1 MRLLNYLSVLGLTAA
16 SLWIPTA
23 VNAQSSAVD
32 TCESALLGGEERLND
47 VRGVTVTFLGTR
59 DLTEQYRNPP
69 ADRPVEILI
78 GMSGTDIRGRSA
90 DEPVYNVLSSPV
102 MMADIA
108 ANIFAGCA
116 ATGMVTFGLDG
127 TGLTYSVGWTP
138 DGPLAFEC
146 APDDKFEAYDWGEM
160 YCD

>member
-69 ADRPVEILI
+69 ADRPVEIVI
-78 GMSGTDIRGRSA
+78 GMSGTDSRGRSA
-90 DEPVYNVLSSPV
+90 DEPVYNVF
-102 MMADIA
+102 
-108 ANIFAGCA
+108 N
-116 ATGMVTFGLDG
+116 
-127 TGLTYSVGWTP
+127 
-138 DGPLAFEC
+138 
-146 APDDKFEAYDWGEM
+146 
-160 YCD
+160 